1 MNAPIETAGRHE
13 ESSQFHCG
21 EDVKNTST
29 SSVTGNGWLR
39 MYCGSEYLGHCVGYC

>member
-21 EDVKNTST
+21 EDVKSMLLAGDRNDVFADAVLDFLVRHGDGES
-29 SSVTGNGWLR
+29 
-39 MYCGSEYLGHCVGYC
+39 